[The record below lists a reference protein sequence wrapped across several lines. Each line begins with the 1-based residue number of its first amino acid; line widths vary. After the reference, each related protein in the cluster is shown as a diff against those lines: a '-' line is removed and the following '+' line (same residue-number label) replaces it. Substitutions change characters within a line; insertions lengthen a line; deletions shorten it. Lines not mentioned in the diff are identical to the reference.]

1 MVLDII
7 AAPFDPQRVALRDIG
22 IVYTRGG
29 DAHSAYAWGVRYGG
43 RLAGHELIGATRAL
57 GLIAVIATAMAIAPC
72 GPCAGP
78 AADAASTS
86 DAASTPAA
94 GLASAPTTGFLAA
107 PTDQIAVP
115 GMAGAAEITPEGDLY
130 TGWAE
135 YELRFGGRLR
145 VWNQPTRTLADPG
158 VGELQSTLSD
168 GPVRYT
174 QTLFAVAVAGRP
186 VAYETV
192 SALDESSVAR
202 EARVA
207 MAVAYTR
214 GRQIVGVHG
223 IATGV
228 YRYERPAAAG
238 RTGLYEQPGQ
248 AFSPAFSYGTV
259 GRDLDRSGL
268 LLARGPAAPS
278 RPLAS
283 SPARTLTATHD
294 ARLFSVRLRAHGRVS
309 LTWQIPLEPPAA
321 GAQSDRALDAV
332 PLRSARTR
340 LTRMWRREEAGMMRI
355 EVPEAKVAASYRAA
369 IAEILESR
377 YESPAGW
384 VQATNRLQYRAF
396 WIRDAAMEMHAL
408 DLAGLHAQAAQDLAF
423 MDGFQE
429 ADGLFISRP
438 GQYDGFG
445 QALWALDQHAQLTDS
460 RSYAAAQLGR
470 MGAAIGWLSAAT
482 AADPLGLA
490 PVGDPQDDE
499 LAVGHITGDDLWA
512 AAGLRAAISDAR
524 LAGRE
529 ALAREWQAV
538 DDRFEAS
545 LDAALVSAVARTG
558 HIPPVLDEPGGQD
571 WGNYYAAY
579 PVQVLAAGSPA
590 VSATMAWAREHMS
603 QGLATYDDGGSLHD
617 YLGFAVFETE
627 LEAGERSRAVAG
639 LYAELAHTTSTD
651 EGWEWDV
658 APYGY
663 RGTSVDMSPHG
674 TFAGDYVALLRNLL
688 VSEAAGAGVSLLGG
702 ASPAWLAPGQHISV
716 TDAPTEYGDISFA
729 ERSSAAGETLTWSD
743 SLRRGTPLE
752 WTLPW
757 WARDARVAGRAVR
770 ASTIALH
777 GRSGSIAVRFTG
789 HRPAQSYALA
799 VRALDAAYRAH
810 GRLPPLVAARR

>member
-1 MVLDII
+1 
-7 AAPFDPQRVALRDIG
+7 
-22 IVYTRGG
+22 
-29 DAHSAYAWGVRYGG
+29 
-43 RLAGHELIGATRAL
+43 LAGHELIGAARAL
-57 GLIAVIATAMAIAPC
+57 GLTAAIALAAALAPC

-78 AADAASTS
+78 AAAAASAPT
-86 DAASTPAA
+86 A
-94 GLASAPTTGFLAA
+94 GLASRPTTGFLAA

-115 GMAGAAEITPEGDLY
+115 GMAGAAEITPEGDVY

-145 VWNQPTRTLADPG
+145 AWNQPTRSLPEPG
-158 VGELQSTLSD
+158 VPELQSTLSD

-174 QTLFAVAVAGRP
+174 QTLFAVAVGGRP

-202 EARVA
+202 VARVA

-214 GRQIVGVHG
+214 GRQTVGVHG

-228 YRYERPAAAG
+228 YRYERPAVAA
-238 RTGLYEQPGQ
+238 RPGLYEQPGQ
-248 AFSPAFSYGTV
+248 AFSPAFSYGTA

-268 LLARGPAAPS
+268 LLARGPAAAS

-294 ARLFSVRLRAHGRVS
+294 ARLFSVRLRAHASVS

-321 GAQSDRALDAV
+321 GAAADRALDAV
-332 PLRSARTR
+332 PPAGARAR
-340 LTRMWRREEAGMMRI
+340 LKAMWRREEAGMMRI
-355 EVPEAKVAASYRAA
+355 EVPEAKVGASYRAA

-377 YESPAGW
+377 YDSTAGW

-396 WIRDAAMEMHAL
+396 WIRDAAMEVHAL

-429 ADGLFISRP
+429 ADGLFISRA
-438 GQYDGFG
+438 GQYDGLG
-445 QALWALDQHAQLTDS
+445 QALWALEQHAQLTGS

-482 AADPLGLA
+482 AADPLGLL
-490 PVGDPQDDE
+490 PVGEPQDDE

-512 AAGLRAAISDAR
+512 AAGLRAAISAAR

-545 LDAALVSAVARTG
+545 LDAAIASAVARTG

-579 PVQVLAAGSPA
+579 PVQVLAANSPA

-603 QGLATYDDGGSLHD
+603 QGLATYENGESLHD

-627 LEAGERSRAVAG
+627 LEAGESSRAVAG

-651 EGWEWDV
+651 AGWEWDV

-663 RGTSVDMSPHG
+663 RGSSVDMSPHG

-688 VSEAAGAGVSLLGG
+688 VSEAATGGVSLLGG
-702 ASPAWLAPGQHISV
+702 ASPAWLAPGQRISV
-716 TDAPTEYGDISFA
+716 TDAPTEYGEISFV
-729 ERSSAAGETLTWSD
+729 ERSSAVGETLTWSG
-743 SLRRGTPLE
+743 SLRRGTPLR

-757 WARDARVAGRAVR
+757 WARDAHVDGRAVR

-777 GRSGSIAVRFTG
+777 GRSGSITVTFAG
-789 HRPAQSYALA
+789 HRPVQSYALA
-799 VRALDAAYRAH
+799 VHTLDENYRAH
-810 GRLPPLVAARR
+810 GRLPPLVAGTR

>member
-1 MVLDII
+1 LS
-7 AAPFDPQRVALRDIG
+7 PFDPQRVALRDIG
-22 IVYTRGG
+22 IVYTRAG
-29 DAHSAYAWGVRYGG
+29 DAYSARARGGVRYGW
-43 RLAGHELIGATRAL
+43 RLAVHELIGPARAL
-57 GLIAVIATAMAIAPC
+57 GLAAAIALTMAIAPW
-72 GPCAGP
+72 GPCADP
-78 AADAASTS
+78 AAN
-86 DAASTPAA
+86 AA
-94 GLASAPTTGFLAA
+94 GTPMTEPGTPMTGFLAA
-107 PTDQIAVP
+107 PTDQLAVP
-115 GMAGAAEITPEGDLY
+115 GMLAAAEITPEGDLY

-135 YELRFGGRLR
+135 YELRFGERLR
-145 VWNQPTRTLADPG
+145 MWNQPTRTLPDPG
-158 VGELQSTLSD
+158 VGELQGTLSD

-174 QTLFAVAVAGRP
+174 QTLFAVAVSGRP

-192 SALDESSVAR
+192 SAVNESAAPR

-214 GRQIVGVHG
+214 GRETVGVHG

-228 YRYERPAAAG
+228 YRYERPATAA
-238 RTGLYEQPGQ
+238 RPGLYEQPGQ
-248 AFSPAFSYGTV
+248 AFSPAFSYGTA

-268 LLARGPAAPS
+268 LLARGPAAAS

-283 SPARTLTATHD
+283 SLARTLTATHD
-294 ARLFSVRLRAHGRVS
+294 ARLFSVRLRAGGGVS
-309 LTWQIPLEPPAA
+309 LTWQIPLEPPPADA
-321 GAQSDRALDAV
+321 RSDRELDAV
-332 PLRSARTR
+332 PASSARAQLMRT
-340 LTRMWRREEAGMMRI
+340 WRQEEAGMMRI
-355 EVPEAKVAASYRAA
+355 EVPEAKVDASYRAA

-377 YESPAGW
+377 YDSAAGW
-384 VQATNRLQYRAF
+384 VQATNRLQYQAF
-396 WIRDAAMEMHAL
+396 WIRDAAMEVHAL

-429 ADGLFISRP
+429 PDGLFISRS
-438 GQYDGFG
+438 GQYDGLG
-445 QALWALDQHAQLTDS
+445 QALWALDQHAQLTGS

-470 MGAAIGWLSAAT
+470 MRAAIGWLTAAS
-482 AADPLGLA
+482 AADPLGLL

-512 AAGLRAAISDAR
+512 AAGLRSAIADAR
-524 LAGRE
+524 LAGDE

-545 LDAALVSAVARTG
+545 LDAALASAVASTG
-558 HIPPVLDEPGGQD
+558 HILPVLDEPGGQD

-579 PVQVLAAGSPA
+579 PVQVLAADSPA

-603 QGLATYDDGGSLHD
+603 QGLATYDDGESLHD

-627 LEAGERSRAVAG
+627 LEAGQPSRALAG

-663 RGTSVDMSPHG
+663 RGSTVDMSPHG

-688 VSEAAGAGVSLLGG
+688 LSETADGGVGLLGG

-716 TDAPTEYGDISFA
+716 SDAPTEHGEISFA
-729 ERSSAAGETLTWSD
+729 ERSSAAGETLTWSG
-743 SLRRGTPLE
+743 SLKPGTPLQ

-757 WARDARVAGRAVR
+757 WARDARVGGRALR
-770 ASTIALH
+770 SSTIALH
-777 GRSGSIAVRFTG
+777 GASGSVTVTFTG

-799 VRALDAAYRAH
+799 VHTLDADYRAH
-810 GRLPPLVAARR
+810 GRLPPIVAATR